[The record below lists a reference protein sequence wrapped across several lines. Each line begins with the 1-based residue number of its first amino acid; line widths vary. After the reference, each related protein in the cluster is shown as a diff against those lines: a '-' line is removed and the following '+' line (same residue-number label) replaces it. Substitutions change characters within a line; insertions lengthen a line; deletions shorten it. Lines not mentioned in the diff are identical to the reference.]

1 MYTFPFAA
9 SPAVSRGTATL
20 AAGTVTVAAP
30 QVTAS
35 SVILLTPQP
44 GTAPLAL
51 PWVSA
56 RTPGTGFTVTS
67 LNVADTATVG
77 WEVIG

>member
-1 MYTFPFAA
+1 VTFFPFAA
-9 SPAVSRGTATL
+9 GLAVSRGTATL
-20 AAGTVTVAAP
+20 VAGTATVAAP

-35 SVILLTPQP
+35 SVIQVTPQP

-56 RTPGTGFTVTS
+56 KTPGTGFVVTS
-67 LNVADTATVG
+67 LNVADVAVVG
-77 WEVIG
+77 WEVVG